1 MDDNWYVLFV
11 KSGQEA
17 KAADEINACFL
28 KEAEPRIL
36 FAETFFKKRGIVK
49 KEKKVIFP
57 GYVFITSSLDN
68 ETFILKCRNLVSH
81 SKVLMRILC
90 YGDSWCAALH
100 EEDIRLLKLLW
111 AEQNCLEASRG
122 MMEGDQVKIVEGP
135 FAGKE
140 SLIAKIGDLYE
151 HEVDHTYLIKY
162 AGEKIKINPEEVS
175 EIRWCNYSEC
185 IREIEENPNEFTE
198 WFKLIMFNED
208 IMKKIKM
215 EIEDF

>member
-49 KEKKVIFP
+49 KEKKVVFP

-140 SLIAKIGDLYE
+140 SLIK
-151 HEVDHTYLIKY
+151 
-162 AGEKIKINPEEVS
+162 KINRHKRQAVIEIPFMGESRLITVGLEV
-175 EIRWCNYSEC
+175 IVKNQIAEC
-185 IREIEENPNEFTE
+185 RSCSG
-198 WFKLIMFNED
+198 
-208 IMKKIKM
+208 
-215 EIEDF
+215 